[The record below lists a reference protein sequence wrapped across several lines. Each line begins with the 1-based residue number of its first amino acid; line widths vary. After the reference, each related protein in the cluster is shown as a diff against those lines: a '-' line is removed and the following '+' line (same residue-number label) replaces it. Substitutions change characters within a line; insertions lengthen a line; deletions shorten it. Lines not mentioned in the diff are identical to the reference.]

1 MLDATH
7 PHTHLQT
14 HMWPYSHT
22 HSPAEMVQS
31 RGGCFLSGSPAESM
45 QTSLRKHNPL
55 LGSTQLLLGSSQ
67 RANLRL
73 ALDLLPKRAGL
84 KLAHPQALAPGH
96 LKNTL
101 WGKLPAVTAFILVN
115 LAGGVQRVTPGLF
128 TPAGMNGPSSECRDG
143 YNFSYPSGI
152 CGSVGSESSL
162 FFSV

>member
-1 MLDATH
+1 MQL
-7 PHTHLQT
+7 
-14 HMWPYSHT
+14 YSHT

-31 RGGCFLSGSPAESM
+31 LGGSFFEWLPCRIHADE
-45 QTSLRKHNPL
+45 SLRKHNPL

-96 LKNTL
+96 LKNTP

-115 LAGGVQRVTPGLF
+115 LA
-128 TPAGMNGPSSECRDG
+128 
-143 YNFSYPSGI
+143 
-152 CGSVGSESSL
+152 
-162 FFSV
+162 